1 MTENHK
7 APEALRVG
15 VTEGVPVL
23 ASHLQSWA
31 QVHLIEP
38 RHVRLAADP
47 DGTSFK
53 GVWLVT
59 NHTGENDSSYRIV
72 YDDEAQLFGL
82 ECTLESGVEWYMGN
96 YGSFSETVENM

>member
-15 VTEGVPVL
+15 VTEGLPVL
-23 ASHLQSWA
+23 VPHLQSRVQA
-31 QVHLIEP
+31 HLIEP
-38 RHVRLAADP
+38 RQVRLTTDP

-53 GVWLVT
+53 DLWLVT
-59 NHTGENDSSYRIV
+59 NHTGENDSSCRIV
-72 YDDEAQLFGL
+72 YDDQAQLFGL
-82 ECTLESGVEWYMGN
+82 ESTLESGVEWYMGN